1 MKSRVGRVDRGH
13 KFGPG
18 DFPDRTALAMRL
30 ARRAMSAAAARYVA
44 ACLRRQRQDGLV
56 NYPPKNC

>member
-18 DFPDRTALAMRL
+18 DFPDRTAPLDMRL
-30 ARRAMSAAAARYVA
+30 PPAAARYVA
-44 ACLRRQRQDGLV
+44 CLRRRQRQDGLV

>member
-30 ARRAMSAAAARYVA
+30 PRRAMPPGYAVSYA

>member
-18 DFPDRTALAMRL
+18 DFPDRI
-30 ARRAMSAAAARYVA
+30 ARTSYAAAAARYVG
-44 ACLRRQRQDGLV
+44 CLRRRQRQDGLV

>member
-30 ARRAMSAAAARYVA
+30 PRRAMSAAAARYV